1 MKAILLSDEEI
12 ERFGVE
18 TWAETQAR
26 LYAAECAESVLF
38 IYEHACPQDKRPR
51 HAIASARDYAR
62 MIEAKTPR
70 PCIEASRRALV
81 RAAEEAKEAAFEA
94 ILLNNQAASYA
105 ALAAAHAAA
114 LNGNMAYH
122 AMDAIHAARQAALC
136 ARDEILKKQ
145 KQEQKK

>member
-62 MIEAKTPR
+62 MSTAEVPR
-70 PCIEASRRALV
+70 AWVESSRRVLEQ
-81 RAAEEAKEAAFEA
+81 AAEEVMTAAIEA
-94 ILLNNQAASYA
+94 IQLNNKAAAYA
-105 ALAAAHAAA
+105 AWAAAYASATVGSTA
-114 LNGNMAYH
+114 RNATY
-122 AMDAIHAARQAALC
+122 AICAARKAA
-136 ARDEILKKQ
+136 ETIVKF
-145 KQEQKK
+145 